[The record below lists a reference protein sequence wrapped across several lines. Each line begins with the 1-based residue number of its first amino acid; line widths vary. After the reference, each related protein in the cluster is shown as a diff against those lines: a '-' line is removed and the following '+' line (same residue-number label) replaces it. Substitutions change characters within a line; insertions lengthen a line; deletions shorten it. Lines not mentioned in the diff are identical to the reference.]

1 MLANKECYNILLCA
15 SYFVFIPV
23 SCSVTPRSIQHYP
36 DLYRGSI
43 IFVDFPFQCNGSVS
57 AVEFYAERA
66 GTFYFTAWRP
76 SASGDS
82 WTLLGYNVIVS
93 EGDGAQVTGKR

>member
-1 MLANKECYNILLCA
+1 MLANKECYYILLCV
-15 SYFVFIPV
+15 SYFDISD
-23 SCSVTPRSIQHYP
+23 SCSVTPRPIQHYP

-43 IFVDFPFQCNGSVS
+43 IFVDFPFQCSGSVS
-57 AVEFYAERA
+57 AVELYAERA

-93 EGDGAQVTGKR
+93 EGDGAQVTERR